1 MDEQWVRIPI
11 LDLGCAGGATV
22 LERRLARLPGV
33 REVAVNPATEAA
45 YIRYD
50 ARAMTPERLRGAI
63 EQEGYRTAQPIAG

>member
-1 MDEQWVRIPI
+1 MSEQWVRIPI
-11 LDLGCAGGATV
+11 LDLGCAASAPG

-50 ARAMTPERLRGAI
+50 SRAISVERLREAL
-63 EQEGYRTAQPIAG
+63 EREGYRTAAPVGA

>member
-1 MDEQWVRIPI
+1 MSEQWLRIPI
-11 LDLGCAGGATV
+11 IDLGCAGSAPG

-50 ARAMTPERLRGAI
+50 THATSAARLRDAL
-63 EQEGYRTAQPIAG
+63 EREGYRIARPIGG